1 MGYVMLGFVLEG
13 CGVLV
18 MMVLSSRPLGS
29 CRSFIV
35 VNLCVTCEGWR
46 VWEVGVKTI
55 YEADGGVVVASLFG
69 DCCLVFNG
77 MEA

>member
-1 MGYVMLGFVLEG
+1 M
-13 CGVLV
+13 

-29 CRSFIV
+29 RRSFIV

-69 DCCLVFNG
+69 DCC
-77 MEA
+77 